1 MKAHRVSPTTAPDPP
16 GPWTGNVAAPVRAAP
31 RTAPAEYL
39 VVGVLGLAA
48 VLAWA
53 LVPTYPNYDTYYHL
67 VWGREL
73 LDGVKPTFTAYAAP
87 TEHPLFLALCAVVGL
102 VGRDADRLIVL
113 ICALSLVVLA
123 WGTYRV
129 GEAVFGRWPGL
140 LGALFVGSSFAFLL
154 YAARAYVDVPFLA
167 IVLWAASIEARTP
180 RPTGFPPQRGA
191 PRQGCGRGRG
201 RPVMALL
208 AVAGLL
214 RPEAWV
220 LAGAYWLWCAWASGG
235 LRLDLL
241 ALAVV
246 APLIWAGVD
255 LWVTGDPLFS
265 LHATSDLADELNR
278 SRGLRDVPGSFVSFV
293 VDAARPPV
301 ALAALAGAV
310 LAWRLHVRRGVH
322 VPIALFGAGAFTFVA
337 TGVAGLSVLP
347 RYLTVPVVAVCIVAG
362 YGVLG
367 FTTLTGGA
375 VRQWWTRAAVAAA
388 VLGAVFVVVKAPV
401 VNRLTAELRFIRG
414 THADLAAILATPAV
428 QRSMRCGPLTF
439 PNYRLV
445 PDARWMLDL
454 PAGRVGA
461 RSAKRRE
468 RGVAMFV
475 IGRKELERFG
485 FAAGASPSTNVP
497 GPGFAPIARNA
508 RYVAYAACS

>member
-1 MKAHRVSPTTAPDPP
+1 MSVARTAATASPPRRA
-16 GPWTGNVAAPVRAAP
+16 VRAE
-31 RTAPAEYL
+31 RAELL
-39 VVGVLGLAA
+39 VVGALALAA
-48 VLAWA
+48 FVAWA

-73 LDGVKPTFTAYAAP
+73 LDGAKPTFTAYAAP
-87 TEHPLFLALCAVVGL
+87 TEHPLYLALCAVLGL
-102 VGRDADRLIVL
+102 VAGGDADRVL
-113 ICALSLVVLA
+113 VLVGALSLVALA

-129 GEAVFGRWPGL
+129 GDAVFGRWPGM
-140 LGALFVGSSFAFLL
+140 LGAAFVGSSFAFLL

-167 IVLWAASIEARTP
+167 IVLWAAALEAR
-180 RPTGFPPQRGA
+180 A
-191 PRQGCGRGRG
+191 PRRG

-220 LAGAYWLWCAWASGG
+220 LAGAYWLWCVWPSPRRP
-235 LRLDLL
+235 RLDLL
-241 ALAVV
+241 ALAAA

-301 ALAALAGAV
+301 ALAALVGTV
-310 LAWRLHVRRGVH
+310 LAWRLRPHRALH
-322 VPIALFGAGAFTFVA
+322 VPLALFGAGAFTFVA

-347 RYLTVPVVAVCIVAG
+347 RYLTVPVVAVCLVAG

-367 FTTLTGGA
+367 FTTLGPG
-375 VRQWWTRAAVAAA
+375 RLRLWWSRAAIAAA
-388 VLGAVFVVVKAPV
+388 VLGAVFVVIKAPV
-401 VNRLTAELRFIRG
+401 VNRLVAELRFIRG
-414 THADLAAILATPAV
+414 THVELRALLDSPPV
-428 QRSMRCGPLTF
+428 RRSMRCGPLTF

-454 PAGRVGA
+454 PAARVGA
-461 RSAKRRE
+461 RSARRRD
-468 RGVAMFV
+468 RGVAVFL

-497 GPGFAPIARNA
+497 DPGFAPIARNA
-508 RYVAYAACS
+508 RYAAYAACA

>member
-1 MKAHRVSPTTAPDPP
+1 MRHARTPRV
-16 GPWTGNVAAPVRAAP
+16 
-31 RTAPAEYL
+31 EYA
-39 VVGVLGLAA
+39 VVGTLAVVT

-87 TEHPLFLALCAVVGL
+87 TEHPLFLVICGL
-102 VGRDADRLIVL
+102 AGLIGGGADRLLVL

-129 GEAVFGRWPGL
+129 GEAVFGRWAGL

-167 IVLWAASIEARTP
+167 IVLWAAAMEARSP
-180 RPTGFPPQRGA
+180 R
-191 PRQGCGRGRG
+191 RG

-208 AVAGLL
+208 AIAGLL

-220 LAGAYWLWCAWASGG
+220 LAGAYWLWCAWPFPQRGV
-235 LRLDLL
+235 RPDLL
-241 ALAVV
+241 VLAVA

-255 LWVTGDPLFS
+255 LWDTGDPLFS

-278 SRGLRDVPGSFVSFV
+278 NRGLGDVPRSFVSFV

-301 ALAALAGAV
+301 ALAAVAGAV
-310 LAWRLHVRRGVH
+310 LAWRLRTARAAH
-322 VPIALFGAGAFTFVA
+322 VPIALFGAGVLTFIA
-337 TGVAGLSVLP
+337 TGLAGLSVLP

-367 FTTLTGGA
+367 FTTLPDGA
-375 VRQWWTRAAVAAA
+375 LRRWWTRAAIAAA
-388 VLGAVFVVVKAPV
+388 VLGAVFVVIKAPV

-414 THADLAAILATPAV
+414 THTDLVAILHEPPV
-428 QRSMRCGPLTF
+428 QRSLRCGPITF

-445 PDARWMLDL
+445 PDTRWILDL
-454 PAGRVGA
+454 PASRVGA
-461 RSAKRRE
+461 RSAQRRI

-497 GPGFAPIARNA
+497 DPGFAPIARNA
-508 RYVAYAACS
+508 RYVAYASC

>member
-1 MKAHRVSPTTAPDPP
+1 MR
-16 GPWTGNVAAPVRAAP
+16 VAAPVRAVP
-31 RTAPAEYL
+31 RTARAEY
-39 VVGVLGLAA
+39 VVIGALAFAA
-48 VLAWA
+48 VVAWA

-73 LDGVKPTFTAYAAP
+73 LDGAKPTFTAYAAP
-87 TEHPLFLALCAVVGL
+87 TEHPLFLAACAVLGL
-102 VGRDADRLIVL
+102 VGGSADRLVVL
-113 ICALSLVVLA
+113 VCALSLVVLA

-129 GEAVFGRWPGL
+129 GEAVFGRWPGV

-167 IVLWAASIEARTP
+167 IVLWAASLEARTP
-180 RPTGFPPQRGA
+180 R
-191 PRQGCGRGRG
+191 RG

-220 LAGAYWLWCAWASGG
+220 LAGAYWLWCAWPPRRRGP
-235 LRLDLL
+235 RFDLL
-241 ALAVV
+241 ALAAV
-246 APLIWAGVD
+246 APLVWAGVD

-278 SRGLRDVPGSFVSFV
+278 NRGLRDVPGSFVSFV

-310 LAWRLHVRRGVH
+310 LAWRLDVRRAVH
-322 VPIALFGAGAFTFVA
+322 VPIALFGAGAVTLVA

-367 FTTLTGGA
+367 FTTLPDGA
-375 VRQWWTRAAVAAA
+375 LRRWWTRAAIAAA
-388 VLGAVFVVVKAPV
+388 VLGAVFVVIKAPV

-414 THADLAAILATPAV
+414 THADLAAILAEPAV

-439 PNYRLV
+439 PTYRLV

-454 PAGRVGA
+454 PAARVGA
-461 RSAKRRE
+461 RSAKRRD

-475 IGRKELERFG
+475 VGRKELERFG

-497 GPGFAPIARNA
+497 DPGFVPIARNA
-508 RYVAYAACS
+508 RYVAYAAC

>member
-1 MKAHRVSPTTAPDPP
+1 MKAQPTTRPVPSALRAGGGEP
-16 GPWTGNVAAPVRAAP
+16 AAAARAAP
-31 RTAPAEYL
+31 AVRVELA
-39 VVGVLGLAA
+39 VVGVLAVAA

-73 LDGVKPTFTAYAAP
+73 LDGTKPTFTAYAAP
-87 TEHPLFLALCAVVGL
+87 TEHPLYLALCAVLGL
-102 VGRDADRLIVL
+102 LGGDADRLLVL
-113 ICALSLVVLA
+113 VGALSLVALA

-129 GEAVFGRWPGL
+129 GEAVFGRWPAV

-167 IVLWAASIEARTP
+167 IVLWAAALEAR
-180 RPTGFPPQRGA
+180 A
-191 PRQGCGRGRG
+191 PRRG

-220 LAGAYWLWCAWASGG
+220 LAGAYWLWCAWGERRV
-235 LRLDLL
+235 RLDLL
-241 ALAVV
+241 GLAVL
-246 APLIWAGVD
+246 APLVWAGVD
-255 LWVTGDPLFS
+255 LWVTGDPLYS

-278 SRGLRDVPGSFVSFV
+278 RQGLADVPRSFVSFV

-301 ALAALAGAV
+301 ALAAVAGVV
-310 LAWRLHVRRGVH
+310 LAWRLRVRRAVH
-322 VPIALFGAGAFTFVA
+322 VPLALFGAGVLTFLA

-367 FTTLTGGA
+367 FTTLRPGA
-375 VRQWWTRAAVAAA
+375 LREWWRRAAIAAA
-388 VLGAVFVVVKAPV
+388 VLGVVFAAVKAPV
-401 VNRLTAELRFIRG
+401 VNRLAAELRFIEG
-414 THADLAAILATPAV
+414 THTGLRAILDDPAV
-428 QRSMRCGPLTF
+428 RRDMRCGPLTF

-461 RSAKRRE
+461 RSAQRRT
-468 RGVAMFV
+468 RGVAVFLV
-475 IGRKELERFG
+475 GTKELERFG
-485 FAAGASPSTNVP
+485 FAAGASASTNAP
-497 GPGFAPIARNA
+497 DPGFVPIARDA
-508 RYVAYAACS
+508 RYAAYASCGP

>member
-1 MKAHRVSPTTAPDPP
+1 MNLVSTAAAARPARA
-16 GPWTGNVAAPVRAAP
+16 VAAARA
-31 RTAPAEYL
+31 EL
-39 VVGVLGLAA
+39 VVVAALAIAA
-48 VLAWA
+48 VAAWA

-73 LDGVKPTFTAYAAP
+73 LDGAKPTFTAYAAP
-87 TEHPLFLALCAVVGL
+87 TEHPLYLALCALLGL
-102 VGRDADRLIVL
+102 VGGDADRLLVL
-113 ICALSLVVLA
+113 VGALSLVVLA

-129 GEAVFGRWPGL
+129 GEAVFGRWPGV

-167 IVLWAASIEARTP
+167 IVLWAAAMEARSP
-180 RPTGFPPQRGA
+180 R
-191 PRQGCGRGRG
+191 RG

-220 LAGAYWLWCAWASGG
+220 LAGAYWLWCLWATH
-235 LRLDLL
+235 RPMLDLL
-241 ALAVV
+241 ALAVA

-255 LWVTGDPLFS
+255 LWVTGDPLYS

-278 SRGLRDVPGSFVSFV
+278 RQGLADVPRSFVSFV

-301 ALAALAGAV
+301 ALAAVAGVV
-310 LAWRLHVRRGVH
+310 LAWRLRVRRALH
-322 VPIALFGAGAFTFVA
+322 VPVALFGAGVLTFLA
-337 TGVAGLSVLP
+337 TGIVGLSVLP

-367 FTTLTGGA
+367 FTTLAPGA
-375 VRQWWTRAAVAAA
+375 LREWWRRAAVAAA

-401 VNRLTAELRFIRG
+401 VNRLAGELRFIQG
-414 THADLAAILATPAV
+414 THAGLRSILADPAV
-428 QRSMRCGPLTF
+428 RRDMRCGPLTF

-445 PDARWMLDL
+445 PDTRWMLDL

-461 RSAKRRE
+461 RSARRRGLPPREEGAPALRLRRRRE
-468 RGVAMFV
+468 PVDERARPGVRPHRPQRPLRGVRLLRAV
-475 IGRKELERFG
+475 TWPRR
-485 FAAGASPSTNVP
+485 PSFP
-497 GPGFAPIARNA
+497 EDR
-508 RYVAYAACS
+508 R

>member
-1 MKAHRVSPTTAPDPP
+1 MSTSAGTAAAAPARA
-16 GPWTGNVAAPVRAAP
+16 GAVRSARAEWIVVGALAVAA
-31 RTAPAEYL
+31 
-39 VVGVLGLAA
+39 VV
-48 VLAWA
+48 AWA
-53 LVPTYPNYDTYYHL
+53 VVPTYPNYDTYYHL

-73 LDGVKPTFTAYAAP
+73 LAGAKPTFTAYAAP

-102 VGRDADRLIVL
+102 AGTDADRLLVL
-113 ICALSLVVLA
+113 ICSLSLVALV

-129 GEAVFGRWPGL
+129 GEAVFGRWPGV

-167 IVLWAASIEARTP
+167 IVLWAGALEARSP
-180 RPTGFPPQRGA
+180 R
-191 PRQGCGRGRG
+191 RGRA
-201 RPVMALL
+201 VMAML

-220 LAGAYWLWCAWASGG
+220 LAGAYWLWCVWPARRSLSMAA

-241 ALAVV
+241 ALAVL
-246 APLIWAGVD
+246 APLVWAAVD
-255 LWVTGDPLFS
+255 LWDTGDPLFS

-278 SRGLRDVPGSFVSFV
+278 TQGLADVPRSFVSFV

-310 LAWRLHVRRGVH
+310 LAWRLRAGRALH
-322 VPIALFGAGAFTFVA
+322 VPIALFGAGVLTFLA

-367 FTTLTGGA
+367 FTALGPG
-375 VRQWWTRAAVAAA
+375 RLRLWWSRAAVAAA

-401 VNRLTAELRFIRG
+401 IDRLFTELRFIRG
-414 THADLAAILATPAV
+414 THAGLRAILDDPAV
-428 QRSMRCGPLTF
+428 RRDMRCGPVTF

-445 PDARWMLDL
+445 PDTRWMLDL
-454 PAGRVGA
+454 PRNRVGA
-461 RSAKRRE
+461 RSAQRRD
-468 RGVAMFV
+468 RGVAIFV
-475 IGRKELERFG
+475 VGRKELQRFG

-497 GPGFAPIARNA
+497 DPGFAPIARNA
-508 RYVAYAACS
+508 RFAAYANCG

>member
-1 MKAHRVSPTTAPDPP
+1 MS
-16 GPWTGNVAAPVRAAP
+16 VRAA
-31 RTAPAEYL
+31 APAPARAGAVRAARVEL
-39 VVGVLGLAA
+39 VTVGALALIA
-48 VLAWA
+48 VAAWA

-73 LDGVKPTFTAYAAP
+73 VHGTKPTFTAYAAP
-87 TEHPLFLALCAVVGL
+87 TEHPLYVALCAVLGL
-102 VGRDADRLIVL
+102 LGTDADRLLVL
-113 ICALSLVVLA
+113 VGALSLVALA

-167 IVLWAASIEARTP
+167 IVLWAAALEARTP
-180 RPTGFPPQRGA
+180 R
-191 PRQGCGRGRG
+191 RG

-220 LAGAYWLWCAWASGG
+220 LAGAYWLWCIWPEARRVSRAVASVPATSTGAAPTG
-235 LRLDLL
+235 RRLRPDLF
-241 ALAVV
+241 ALAVA
-246 APLIWAGVD
+246 APLVWAGVD

-278 SRGLRDVPGSFVSFV
+278 TEGLADVPRSFVSFV

-301 ALAALAGAV
+301 ALAAIAGAV
-310 LAWRLHVRRGVH
+310 LAWRLRRGCALH
-322 VPIALFGAGAFTFVA
+322 VPIALFGAGVLTFLA

-367 FTTLTGGA
+367 FTTLGPG
-375 VRQWWTRAAVAAA
+375 RLRLWWSRAAIAAA
-388 VLGAVFVVVKAPV
+388 VLGAVFVAIKAPV
-401 VNRLTAELRFIRG
+401 VNRLVAELRFIRG
-414 THADLAAILATPAV
+414 THSELRAILTAPAV
-428 QRSMRCGPLTF
+428 RRDMRCGPVTF

-445 PDARWMLDL
+445 PDTRWMLDL
-454 PAGRVGA
+454 PAPRVGA
-461 RSAKRRE
+461 RSAQRRP
-468 RGVAMFV
+468 RGVAIFV
-475 IGRKELERFG
+475 VGQKELERFG

-497 GPGFAPIARNA
+497 DPGFVPIARNA
-508 RYVAYAACS
+508 RYTAYASCG

>member
-1 MKAHRVSPTTAPDPP
+1 MSTSAGTAA
-16 GPWTGNVAAPVRAAP
+16 AAPARAGAVRSA
-31 RTAPAEYL
+31 RAEWI
-39 VVGVLGLAA
+39 VVGALALA
-48 VLAWA
+48 TVVAWA
-53 LVPTYPNYDTYYHL
+53 VVPTYPNYDTYYHL

-73 LDGVKPTFTAYAAP
+73 LSGVKPSFTAYAAP
-87 TEHPLFLALCAVVGL
+87 TEHPLFLLLCAVVGL
-102 VGRDADRLIVL
+102 VGTDADRLLVL
-113 ICALSLVVLA
+113 ICSLSLVALV

-167 IVLWAASIEARTP
+167 IVLWAAAIEARSP
-180 RPTGFPPQRGA
+180 R
-191 PRQGCGRGRG
+191 RGRA
-201 RPVMALL
+201 VMGLL

-220 LAGAYWLWCAWASGG
+220 LGGAYWLWCIWPPAPTVSR

-241 ALAVV
+241 ALAVL

-255 LWVTGDPLFS
+255 LWDTGDPLFS

-278 SRGLRDVPGSFVSFV
+278 TQGLADVPRSFVSFV

-301 ALAALAGAV
+301 ALAALAGVV
-310 LAWRLHVRRGVH
+310 LAWRLRAGRSLH
-322 VPIALFGAGAFTFVA
+322 VPIALFGAGVLTFLA

-367 FTTLTGGA
+367 FTMLGPG
-375 VRQWWTRAAVAAA
+375 RLRLWWSRAAVAAA

-401 VNRLTAELRFIRG
+401 IDRLFTELRFIRG
-414 THADLAAILATPAV
+414 THTGLQAILDAPAV
-428 QRSMRCGPLTF
+428 RRDRRCGPITF

-445 PDARWMLDL
+445 PDTRWMLDL
-454 PAGRVGA
+454 PHTGVGA
-461 RSAKRRE
+461 RSAQRRD
-468 RGVAMFV
+468 RGVAIFV
-475 IGRKELERFG
+475 IGQKELQRFG

-497 GPGFAPIARNA
+497 DPGFVPIARNA
-508 RYVAYAACS
+508 RFAAYAKCR

>member
-1 MKAHRVSPTTAPDPP
+1 MSPSAT
-16 GPWTGNVAAPVRAAP
+16 VAAAR
-31 RTAPAEYL
+31 PAHGLRSARVEL
-39 VVGVLGLAA
+39 VVVGALAVAA

-73 LDGVKPTFTAYAAP
+73 LHGTKPTFTAYAAP
-87 TEHPLFLALCAVVGL
+87 TEHPLYIALCAVAGL
-102 VGRDADRLIVL
+102 FGGDADRLLVL
-113 ICALSLVVLA
+113 VGALSLVALA

-167 IVLWAASIEARTP
+167 IVLWAAALEARSP
-180 RPTGFPPQRGA
+180 R
-191 PRQGCGRGRG
+191 RG

-220 LAGAYWLWCAWASGG
+220 LAGAYWLWCVWASPRRP
-235 LRLDLL
+235 RLDLL
-241 ALAVV
+241 ALAIV
-246 APLIWAGVD
+246 APLVWAGVD
-255 LWVTGDPLFS
+255 LWVTGDPLYS

-278 SRGLRDVPGSFVSFV
+278 RQGLADVPRSFVSFV

-301 ALAALAGAV
+301 ALAAIAGAV
-310 LAWRLHVRRGVH
+310 LAWRLHVRRGIH
-322 VPIALFGAGAFTFVA
+322 VPIALFGAGVLTFLA

-367 FTTLTGGA
+367 FTTLAPGA
-375 VRQWWTRAAVAAA
+375 LREWWRKAAIAAA
-388 VLGAVFVVVKAPV
+388 VVGAVFVVVKAPV
-401 VNRLTAELRFIRG
+401 VNRLVAELRFIQG
-414 THADLAAILATPAV
+414 THAGLRSILDDPAV
-428 QRSMRCGPLTF
+428 RRDMRCGPITF

-445 PDARWMLDL
+445 PDTRWMLDL
-454 PAGRVGA
+454 PAQRVGA
-461 RSAKRRE
+461 RSAQRRT
-468 RGVAMFV
+468 RGVAIFLV
-475 IGRKELERFG
+475 GQKELDRFG
-485 FAAGASPSTNVP
+485 FSAGASPATNAP
-497 GPGFAPIARNA
+497 DPGFVPIARNG
-508 RYVAYAACS
+508 RYAAYASCGP

>member
-1 MKAHRVSPTTAPDPP
+1 MKAHRVFPTTGPDPTVP
-16 GPWTGNVAAPVRAAP
+16 RKGVTAAAARPVRAVRAA
-31 RTAPAEYL
+31 RVEYV
-39 VVGVLGLAA
+39 VVGALAVAA
-48 VLAWA
+48 VAAWA

-67 VWGREL
+67 DWGREL
-73 LDGVKPTFTAYAAP
+73 LHGVKPTFTAYAAP
-87 TEHPLFLALCAVVGL
+87 TEHPLFLALCAVLGL
-102 VGRDADRLIVL
+102 FGSDADRLVVL
-113 ICALSLVVLA
+113 VCALSLVALA

-140 LGALFVGSSFAFLL
+140 LGAAFVGSSFAFLL

-167 IVLWAASIEARTP
+167 IVLWAAAVEARLP
-180 RPTGFPPQRGA
+180 R
-191 PRQGCGRGRG
+191 RG

-220 LAGAYWLWCAWASGG
+220 LAGAYWLWCAWPLSPSVRG
-235 LRLDLL
+235 LSLDLL
-241 ALAVV
+241 ALAAL
-246 APLIWAGVD
+246 APLVWAGVD
-255 LWVTGDPLFS
+255 LSVTGDPLFS

-278 SRGLRDVPGSFVSFV
+278 NRGLSDVPGSFVSFV

-310 LAWRLHVRRGVH
+310 LAVRLRAGRALHV
-322 VPIALFGAGAFTFVA
+322 PLALFGAGAFTFVA

-347 RYLTVPVVAVCIVAG
+347 RYLTVPVVAVCLVAG

-367 FTTLTGGA
+367 FTTLPDGA
-375 VRQWWTRAAVAAA
+375 LRRWWSRAAIGAA
-388 VLGAVFVVVKAPV
+388 VLGAVFVVIKAPV

-414 THADLAAILATPAV
+414 THTDLRALLTSEPV
-428 QRSMRCGPLTF
+428 QRSLRCGPLTF

-454 PAGRVGA
+454 PASRVGA
-461 RSAKRRE
+461 RSAQRRE
-468 RGVAMFV
+468 RGVAIFV
-475 IGRKELERFG
+475 VGRKELERFG

-497 GPGFAPIARNA
+497 DPGFVPIARTA
-508 RYVAYAACS
+508 RFVAYANCG

>member
-1 MKAHRVSPTTAPDPP
+1 
-16 GPWTGNVAAPVRAAP
+16 
-31 RTAPAEYL
+31 
-39 VVGVLGLAA
+39 VG
-48 VLAWA
+48 
-53 LVPTYPNYDTYYHL
+53 T
-67 VWGREL
+67 
-73 LDGVKPTFTAYAAP
+73 
-87 TEHPLFLALCAVVGL
+87 
-102 VGRDADRLIVL
+102 DADRLLVL
-113 ICALSLVVLA
+113 ICSLSLVALV

-167 IVLWAASIEARTP
+167 IVLWAAAIEARSP
-180 RPTGFPPQRGA
+180 R
-191 PRQGCGRGRG
+191 RGRA
-201 RPVMALL
+201 VMGLL

-220 LAGAYWLWCAWASGG
+220 LGGAYWLWCIWPPAPTVSR

-241 ALAVV
+241 ALAVL

-255 LWVTGDPLFS
+255 LWDTGDPLFS

-278 SRGLRDVPGSFVSFV
+278 TQGLADVPRSFVSFV

-301 ALAALAGAV
+301 ALAALAGVV
-310 LAWRLHVRRGVH
+310 LAWRLRAGRSLH
-322 VPIALFGAGAFTFVA
+322 VPIALFGAGVLTFLA

-367 FTTLTGGA
+367 FTMLGPG
-375 VRQWWTRAAVAAA
+375 RLRLWWSRAAVAAA

-401 VNRLTAELRFIRG
+401 IDRLFTELRFIRG
-414 THADLAAILATPAV
+414 THTGLQAILDAPAV
-428 QRSMRCGPLTF
+428 RRDRRCGPITF

-445 PDARWMLDL
+445 PDTRWMLDL
-454 PAGRVGA
+454 PHTGVGA
-461 RSAKRRE
+461 RSAQRRD
-468 RGVAMFV
+468 RGVAIFV
-475 IGRKELERFG
+475 IGQKELQRFG

-497 GPGFAPIARNA
+497 DPGFVPIARNA
-508 RYVAYAACS
+508 RFAAYAKCR

>member
-1 MKAHRVSPTTAPDPP
+1 
-16 GPWTGNVAAPVRAAP
+16 VR
-31 RTAPAEYL
+31 TEL
-39 VVGVLGLAA
+39 VVVGALAVVA
-48 VLAWA
+48 VVAWA

-73 LDGVKPTFTAYAAP
+73 LHGAKPTFTAYAAP
-87 TEHPLFLALCAVVGL
+87 TEHPLYLALCAVLGVFGT
-102 VGRDADRLIVL
+102 DADRLLVL
-113 ICALSLVVLA
+113 VGALSLVALA

-129 GEAVFGRWPGL
+129 GEAVFGRWPGV

-167 IVLWAASIEARTP
+167 IVLWAAAMEARSP
-180 RPTGFPPQRGA
+180 R
-191 PRQGCGRGRG
+191 RG

-208 AVAGLL
+208 AIAGLL

-220 LAGAYWLWCAWASGG
+220 LAGTYWLWCVWAT
-235 LRLDLL
+235 RRPMLDLL
-241 ALAVV
+241 ALAVA

-255 LWVTGDPLFS
+255 LWVTGDPLYS

-278 SRGLRDVPGSFVSFV
+278 RQGLADVPRSFVSFV

-301 ALAALAGAV
+301 ALAAVAGVA
-310 LAWRLHVRRGVH
+310 LAWRLRVRRAPVDSSGGTRVEVGETRWASVH
-322 VPIALFGAGAFTFVA
+322 VPLALFGAGVLTFLA
-337 TGVAGLSVLP
+337 TGIAGLSVLP

-367 FTTLTGGA
+367 FTTLAPGA
-375 VRQWWTRAAVAAA
+375 LREWWRRAAIAAA

-401 VNRLTAELRFIRG
+401 VNRLAAELRFIQG
-414 THADLAAILATPAV
+414 THAGLRSILDDPAV
-428 QRSMRCGPLTF
+428 RRDMRCGPLTF

-461 RSAKRRE
+461 RSAQRRE
-468 RGVAMFV
+468 HGVAVFLL
-475 IGRKELERFG
+475 GTKELERFG

-497 GPGFAPIARNA
+497 DPGFVPIARNG
-508 RYVAYAACS
+508 RYAAYASCAAAAP

>member
-1 MKAHRVSPTTAPDPP
+1 MSLALT
-16 GPWTGNVAAPVRAAP
+16 AAPARPARAVRAA
-31 RTAPAEYL
+31 RAEYA
-39 VVGVLGLAA
+39 VVGVLALLAVA
-48 VLAWA
+48 AWA
-53 LVPTYPNYDTYYHL
+53 LVPTHPNYDTYYHL

-73 LDGVKPTFTAYAAP
+73 LDAAKPTFTAYAAP
-87 TEHPLFLALCAVVGL
+87 TEHPLFLALCAALGL
-102 VGRDADRLIVL
+102 LGDDADRLVVL
-113 ICALSLVVLA
+113 VCALSLVALA

-129 GEAVFGRWPGL
+129 GAAVFGRWPGL
-140 LGALFVGSSFAFLL
+140 LGAAFVGSSFAFLL

-167 IVLWAASIEARTP
+167 IVLWAAALEAETP
-180 RPTGFPPQRGA
+180 R
-191 PRQGCGRGRG
+191 RG

-220 LAGAYWLWCAWASGG
+220 LAGAYWLWSSWPPARRG

-241 ALAVV
+241 ALAAVGPVV
-246 APLIWAGVD
+246 WAGVD

-278 SRGLRDVPGSFVSFV
+278 NRGLADVPGSFVSFV

-301 ALAALAGAV
+301 AVAALAGIV
-310 LAWRLHVRRGVH
+310 LAWRLRSARAPH
-322 VPIALFGAGAFTFVA
+322 VPIALFGAGVLTFVA
-337 TGVAGLSVLP
+337 TGGAGLSVLP
-347 RYLTVPVVAVCIVAG
+347 RYLTVPVVAVCLVAA

-367 FTTLTGGA
+367 FTTLPDGA
-375 VRQWWTRAAVAAA
+375 LRRWWTRAAVGAA

-414 THADLAAILATPAV
+414 THTDLRALLASPAV
-428 QRSMRCGPLTF
+428 ERSLRCGPLTF

-461 RSAKRRE
+461 RSAMRRA
-468 RGVAMFV
+468 RGVAIFV
-475 IGRKELERFG
+475 VGAKELERFG

-497 GPGFAPIARNA
+497 DPGFVPIARNA
-508 RYVAYAACS
+508 RYVAYASCEGRG

>member
-1 MKAHRVSPTTAPDPP
+1 M
-16 GPWTGNVAAPVRAAP
+16 RAAP
-31 RTAPAEYL
+31 TARVEYA
-39 VVGVLGLAA
+39 VVGALAVVT

-73 LDGVKPTFTAYAAP
+73 FDGVKPTFTAYAAP
-87 TEHPLFLALCAVVGL
+87 TQHPLFLALCAAAGL
-102 VGRDADRLIVL
+102 LGGGADRAIVL
-113 ICALSLVVLA
+113 VCALSFVVLA

-129 GEAVFGRWPGL
+129 GEAVFGRWAGL

-167 IVLWAASIEARTP
+167 IVLWAASMEAREP
-180 RPTGFPPQRGA
+180 R
-191 PRQGCGRGRG
+191 RGRS
-201 RPVMALL
+201 VMALL

-220 LAGAYWLWCAWASGG
+220 LAGAYWLWCAWPPSRRG

-241 ALAVV
+241 ALAVA

-278 SRGLRDVPGSFVSFV
+278 NRGLRDVPGSFVSFV

-301 ALAALAGAV
+301 ALAALAGVV
-310 LAWRLHVRRGVH
+310 LAWRLRTARAAH
-322 VPIALFGAGAFTFVA
+322 VPIALFGAGVLTFVA

-367 FTTLTGGA
+367 FTTLPDGA
-375 VRQWWTRAAVAAA
+375 LRRWWTRAAIAAA
-388 VLGAVFVVVKAPV
+388 VLGAVFVVIKAPV

-414 THADLAAILATPAV
+414 THADLRAILAEPPV
-428 QRSMRCGPLTF
+428 QRSLRCGPLTF

-445 PDARWMLDL
+445 PDARWILDL
-454 PAGRVGA
+454 PASRVGA
-461 RSAKRRE
+461 RSARRRE

-475 IGRKELERFG
+475 VGRKELERFG

-497 GPGFAPIARNA
+497 DPGFVPVARNA
-508 RYVAYAACS
+508 RYVAYASC

>member
-1 MKAHRVSPTTAPDPP
+1 VTMGLTA
-16 GPWTGNVAAPVRAAP
+16 AAAQPARAV
-31 RTAPAEYL
+31 RTARIEL
-39 VVGVLGLAA
+39 VVVGALAAAA

-73 LDGVKPTFTAYAAP
+73 LHGTKPTFTAYAAP
-87 TEHPLFLALCAVVGL
+87 TEHPLYIALSAVVGL
-102 VGRDADRLIVL
+102 LGSDADRVLVL
-113 ICALSLVVLA
+113 IGALSLVVLA
-123 WGTYRV
+123 WGSYRV
-129 GEAVFGRWPGL
+129 GEAVFGRWPGV

-167 IVLWAASIEARTP
+167 IVLWAASVEARSP
-180 RPTGFPPQRGA
+180 R
-191 PRQGCGRGRG
+191 RG

-220 LAGAYWLWCAWASGG
+220 LAGFYWLWCAWPARS

-241 ALAVV
+241 ALAAV
-246 APLIWAGVD
+246 APLVWAGVD
-255 LWVTGDPLFS
+255 LWVTGDPLYS

-278 SRGLRDVPGSFVSFV
+278 RQGLADVPRSFVSFV

-301 ALAALAGAV
+301 ALAAAAGAV
-310 LAWRLHVRRGVH
+310 LAWRLRVRRAIH
-322 VPIALFGAGAFTFVA
+322 VPIALFGAGVLTFLA

-367 FTTLTGGA
+367 FTTLPAGA
-375 VRQWWTRAAVAAA
+375 LREWWRRAAIAAA
-388 VLGAVFVVVKAPV
+388 ALGVVFAVVKAPV
-401 VNRLTAELRFIRG
+401 VNRLVAELRFIQG
-414 THADLAAILATPAV
+414 THSGLRAILADPAV
-428 QRSMRCGPLTF
+428 RRDMRCGPVTF
-439 PNYRLV
+439 PTYRLV
-445 PDARWMLDL
+445 PDTRWMLDL

-461 RSAKRRE
+461 RSAQRRP
-468 RGVAMFV
+468 RGVAIFV
-475 IGRKELERFG
+475 VGTKELERFG
-485 FAAGASPSTNVP
+485 FAAGTSPSTNAP
-497 GPGFAPIARNA
+497 DPGFVPIARNS
-508 RYVAYAACS
+508 RYVAYASCGR